1 MAQIDEIKQLQ
12 AAVENPSAATRN
24 KMALITG
31 GILLVLTFMFSA
43 QIISGILALAMLVVG
58 IPILIWTFIALRK
71 ADPYIKQKLDN
82 ELLKLRVN
90 EASKNRIE
98 QLSNDLIARREKIET
113 AKKARAK
120 MLGQI
125 KTLEKQLKE
134 ANPTSSFYNNMKEQF
149 DKFQKA
155 VDLIKDKIQASIIA
169 TDKFE
174 DKVKEYKQYHKFTQT
189 AQELTAALKGDSTLE
204 NMLTD
209 VAFEAI
215 DNDFNTAMA
224 DIDILIE
231 GA

>member
-12 AAVENPSAATRN
+12 HAVENPSSATRN
-24 KMALITG
+24 KLALITG
-31 GILLVLTFMFSA
+31 GILLVLTFMFST
-43 QIISGILALAMLVVG
+43 QIVSGILALAALIVG
-58 IPILIWTFIALRK
+58 IPILIWAFIALRK

-125 KTLEKQLKE
+125 KTLEKQLAE
-134 ANPTSSFYNNMKEQF
+134 ASPTSSFYKNMKEQF

-189 AQELTAALKGDSTLE
+189 AQELTAALKDDSTLE

>member
-58 IPILIWTFIALRK
+58 IPILIWAFIALRK